1 MPQIQLPIFPA
12 GATHITNELAFECR
26 DDVVTYFN
34 GTMPVMRHAR
44 DDMPTFRM
52 ITSQFVVN
60 GNARE
65 RDIIR
70 SFGVPP
76 ISVKRGVKRYREHG
90 PKGFYAPR
98 PVRGAAVLTPS
109 VLGEVQGLL
118 DEGGTVAAV
127 AESQGLKQNTL
138 EKAVRAGR
146 LHVAK
151 KKTGARTSQR

>member
-12 GATHITNELAFECR
+12 GVTHLTNELAFECL
-26 DDVVTYFN
+26 DNVVTYFN
-34 GTMPVMRHAR
+34 VTMPVMRHAS

-65 RDIIR
+65 CYIIR
-70 SFGVPP
+70 VFGVPP
-76 ISVKRGVKRYREHG
+76 VSVKRGVKRYREHG
-90 PKGFYAPR
+90 PKGFYVPR
-98 PVRGAAVLTPS
+98 QVRGAAVLTAA
-109 VLGEVQGLL
+109 VIGEVQALL
-118 DEGGTVAAV
+118 DQGLTVAAV
-127 AESQGLKQNTL
+127 AERQTLKRNTL

-151 KKTGARTSQR
+151 KKPPAPPRPS

>member
-12 GATHITNELAFECR
+12 GVTHITNELAFECR
-26 DDVVTYFN
+26 DSVVTYFN
-34 GTMPVMRHAR
+34 GTMPVMRHAS
-44 DDMPTFRM
+44 DDLPTFRM

-60 GNARE
+60 GNARA

-70 SFGVPP
+70 VFGVPP

-98 PVRGAAVLTPS
+98 QVRGAAVLTAS
-109 VLGEVQGLL
+109 VLVEVQGLL
-118 DEGGTVAAV
+118 DAGGTVAEV